1 MDSLDLQKYQEKINK
16 LRYRTVLFLFLI
28 TLLMAVL
35 WIKGG
40 TSLSQDEQKL
50 YYTVSAAESEL
61 WQFKG
66 SLQKLDPD
74 TDTFKTGLIGLEWSP
89 LSTTLGDLS
98 AKRTACDP
106 RWSIVVSRWLDRL
119 NVKKG
124 DSVVLLSSSS
134 FPGMILNVLAA
145 LESYGVDT
153 HMVLSLGSSTW
164 GANDPE
170 MPWPAIASY
179 LRTKGMLHIKEKFI
193 TLGGSGETG
202 GGISEDGLSIM
213 TKIANANK
221 TPLIVKDNL
230 QEMIGWKMQI
240 INEVKPIA
248 VINIGGGHA
257 AMGSDDI
264 VTGLDPGLHLS
275 ENKMAG
281 NGVVGMSLAA
291 GYPVIHI
298 LNIKQLS
305 AANGIPYDSAPM
317 PFLRAKNNEAYA
329 VSGIVLFFLALYFFK
344 RWDIMK

>member
-1 MDSLDLQKYQEKINK
+1 MDSLDLQKYQKKINNMK
-16 LRYRTVLFLFLI
+16 CRAVLFLFLI
-28 TLLMAVL
+28 TLMMAFL

-40 TSLSQDEQKL
+40 TSLSQYEQRL
-50 YYTVSAAESEL
+50 YYTVLAAESEL
-61 WQFKG
+61 WQHKG
-66 SLQKLDPD
+66 SLQKLNPD
-74 TDTFKTGLIGLEWSP
+74 TDTFRTGLIGLEWSP
-89 LSTTLGDLS
+89 LSTTLGDLP

-134 FPGMILNVLAA
+134 FPGMILNVLTA
-145 LESYGVDT
+145 LESHGIDT

-179 LRTKGMLHIKEKFI
+179 LRTKGMLHTKEKYI
-193 TLGGSGETG
+193 TLGGNREVG
-202 GGISEDGLSIM
+202 GGISEEGMSIM
-213 TKIANANK
+213 RKIARDSQ
-221 TPLIVKDNL
+221 TPLIIKNNL
-230 QEMIGWKMQI
+230 QEMIEWKMQI
-240 INEVKPIA
+240 INEIKPVA

-257 AMGSDDI
+257 AMGNDDI
-264 VTGLDPGLHLS
+264 VTGLNPGLHLS
-275 ENKMAG
+275 ESKMAG

-291 GYPVIHI
+291 GYPVIHL

-305 AANGIPYDSAPM
+305 VASGIPYDSAPM
-317 PFLRAKNNEAYA
+317 PFLRARNSEAFA
-329 VSGIVLFFLALYFFK
+329 VSGVVIFFLALYFFK